1 MKTRNAKWFFALV
14 LLVAVATV
22 KAAPTIGDTDAK
34 LVAHSVSLSSPA
46 DSHSADQVRL
56 ISGTCDSALA
66 NIATDFLKP
75 PADFKNL
82 AVLPP
87 GTKSLPAVPAALFMG
102 LTGFICV
109 SLVRDRKVWLAVAT
123 TILWAGQVG
132 FTALPQAASHLISRT
147 QIGQNSQQQNYSSV
161 LKGRSSRLRSDI
173 EGTEYIGL
181 LHYLEGIPATV
192 RNTQACPERS
202 RGNAIRN
209 LALERSEGT
218 KYEQRTT
225 NYAPQFAI
233 IGQLFYLP
241 QVTNCLVKIA
251 KQLTCFSPASI
262 FESLPR
268 GPPQISLS

>member
-1 MKTRNAKWFFALV
+1 VKTRNAKWFFALV
-14 LLVAVATV
+14 LLVAVATA

-34 LVAHSVSLSSPA
+34 FVAHSVSLSCPA

-75 PADFKNL
+75 PADFTNL

-132 FTALPQAASHLISRT
+132 ITALPQKCRVCIAHHVNKRWAVPTLPS
-147 QIGQNSQQQNYSSV
+147 IGEQA
-161 LKGRSSRLRSDI
+161 SRLRSDN
-173 EGTEYIGL
+173 ENTEYIGL

-233 IGQLFYLP
+233 IGQLPYLP
-241 QVTNCLVKIA
+241 QVTNCLATIA
-251 KQLTCFSPASI
+251 KQFTCFSPASI